1 MSNRCDA
8 HPYLSVLAD
17 VRRHRFSRWHSLAA
31 IAFGMVAALI
41 APSAQAQAPASVRC
55 IVLELYV
62 RSSDAQ
68 AKASIDAIR
77 EYVAEKRG
85 LQLKTYDVDQ
95 DAQGLARLK
104 AIASAYR
111 LSDPPLPLVYGMNTT
126 VSAAGTRELWRARLS
141 ELLRMEVFTRQGC
154 PRCAK
159 AKEYLP
165 TFVKKY
171 PAIQVQVYEV
181 LSDPQANQ
189 RFAEL
194 VAQHRIAGASYP
206 GFNFCQHL
214 VIGFDNEK
222 AMAER
227 LDRILSRWTFEC
239 KLNALGSSTTERNR
253 TTRFAALERPAHWPL
268 DLTLTGRTLAVAQV
282 ERPEANSKV
291 QGDKESPADTG
302 PPPLPIAGPEGE
314 GESVQPTDQALP
326 LPLPEGGEQADQSA
340 AQTDSQEA
348 DSVEIAWLGRL
359 SAKQLGMPLF
369 TLAIGLIDGFNP
381 CAMWVLL
388 FLLSVL
394 VNLQDRGKILAVAG
408 TFVLVSGLAYYAF
421 MAAWLNVLLLVGF
434 LRWVQIALAFLAIF
448 VGSVHIKDYF
458 AFKKVIRLSIPESAK
473 PRIYEQV
480 RRVVTAEN
488 ITGAIVG
495 AIVLAV
501 LVNIIELL
509 CTAGL
514 PALYTQV
521 LSQQGYPSWEHYA
534 YLGLY
539 IAAYMFDDMVMLAVV
554 VITLSRRKL
563 QETEGRWLK
572 LVSGLVI
579 LALGLVLLFKPEWI
593 E

>member
-1 MSNRCDA
+1 MSNRCDE
-8 HPYLSVLAD
+8 HPYLAPD
-17 VRRHRFSRWHSLAA
+17 VRRHRFSCWHSLAA
-31 IAFGMVAALI
+31 IAFGMAA
-41 APSAQAQAPASVRC
+41 AFFAGSAYAQAPASVRC

-111 LSDPPLPLVYGMNTT
+111 LSDPPLPLVYCMNTT

-171 PAIQVQVYEV
+171 PGIQVQVYEV

-189 RFAEL
+189 RFAKL

-222 AMAER
+222 DMAER

-239 KLNALGSSTTERNR
+239 KLNALGSNATERNR
-253 TTRFAALERPAHWPL
+253 AKLFAALDRPARWPV
-268 DLTLTGRTLAVAQV
+268 DLTLAGGTLAVAQV
-282 ERPEANSKV
+282 EQPEANSKV
-291 QGDKESPADTG
+291 QGDREPPAGTE
-302 PPPLPIAGPEGE
+302 PPPLPIAGPAGE
-314 GESVQPTDQALP
+314 GDGDGLQPTDQALP
-326 LPLPEGGEQADQSA
+326 LPLPEGGEQAGKSA
-340 AQTDSQEA
+340 AQTGSEEA

-434 LRWVQIALAFLAIF
+434 LRWVQIALALLAIF

-458 AFKKVIRLSIPESAK
+458 AFKKGISLSIPESAK

-488 ITGAIVG
+488 IAGAIVG

-501 LVNIIELL
+501 LVNVIELL

-539 IAAYMFDDMVMLAVV
+539 IVAYMFDDMVMLGIV